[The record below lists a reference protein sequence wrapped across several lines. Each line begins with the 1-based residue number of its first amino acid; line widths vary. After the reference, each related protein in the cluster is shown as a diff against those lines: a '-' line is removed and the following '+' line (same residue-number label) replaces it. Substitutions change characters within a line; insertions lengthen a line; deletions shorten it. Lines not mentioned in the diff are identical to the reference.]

1 MTCRLF
7 ERLDALDRFVELA
20 EECPAHYV
28 DRLSIDSICRAGK
41 VFPRR
46 FVTVFVGGLVE
57 PRQMKSYP
65 INETHAVGWKLIDL
79 FPGFDDLV
87 EAMRI
92 DVIGAIPSNF
102 EFAPASCI
110 FHERLKRL
118 CNLARTI
125 QQFRH
130 LRLEPE
136 IQAQPLAILQA
147 FVKTHPGHRG
157 AIGESSREQSY
168 ECRDDWLEVLGDII
182 G

>member
-7 ERLDALDRFVELA
+7 DRLDALDRFVELTD
-20 EECPAHYV
+20 EYLAHHV

-65 INETHAVGWKLIDL
+65 INETYAVGWKLIDL
-79 FPGFDDLV
+79 FPGFGDLV

-110 FHERLKRL
+110 FHERLERL
-118 CNLARTI
+118 CNFALTI

-130 LRLEPE
+130 LGLEPE
-136 IQAQPLAILQA
+136 AQRKVVQQL
-147 FVKTHPGHRG
+147 
-157 AIGESSREQSY
+157 
-168 ECRDDWLEVLGDII
+168 
-182 G
+182 